1 MIQDKVSRL
10 FQERGIA
17 TFAEAGKFVANLK
30 YGRNA
35 NKEDLTT
42 LFSDNCGTCSTKHAL
57 LKLWAEEQGRQDIK
71 LMLGIFRMNAQ
82 NTPKAGKILTKY
94 NLPYLPEAHN
104 YLKCHEIRLDFT
116 LPEEK
121 ALQFENDLLEEIE
134 IEVFQITAFKVQ
146 YHKDFLQKWLLENP
160 TIIFDLET
168 IWKIREE
175 CIEALS
181 NPT

>member
-1 MIQDKVSRL
+1 MIQDKVSQL
-10 FQERGIA
+10 FQERGIT
-17 TFAEAGKFVANLK
+17 TFAEAGKFVAQLN

-35 NKEDLTT
+35 NKEDVTT

-57 LKLWAEEQGRQDIK
+57 LKLFAEEQGRQDIQ

-82 NTPKAGKILTKY
+82 NAPKVGKVLSKY
-94 NLPYLPEAHN
+94 NLSYLPEAHN
-104 YLKCHEIRLDFT
+104 YLKCYGIRLDFT

-134 IEVFQITAFKVQ
+134 IEVTQITHFKVN
-146 YHKDFLQKWLLENP
+146 YHKAFLQKWLLENP
-160 TIIFDLET
+160 IITFDLET

-175 CIEALS
+175 CISALS